1 MQMDLQFGLMF
12 LRTIMALLF
21 ILMLIYISMKY
32 GGSKL
37 QNIQNRRYIKI
48 LERVSISKENSLLVV
63 KIGQKAYVM
72 ASTNGKVEIIS
83 ELSQEEIIEVVTLN
97 AIPQYKDLKDFYEKT
112 GLKKISE
119 KVPVKN
125 FYEKLRFKKEDR
137 NE

>member
-1 MQMDLQFGLMF
+1 MDLQFWWMF
-12 LRTIMALLF
+12 LKIVIFLPF

-37 QNIQNRRYIKI
+37 QNIQNGKYIKI
-48 LERVSISKENSLLVV
+48 LERAPISKENSLLVV
-63 KIGQKAYVM
+63 KVGQKGYVM
-72 ASTNGKVEIIS
+72 ASTNGKIEIIS
-83 ELSQEEIIEVVTLN
+83 ELSQEEIIEVETSK
-97 AIPQYKDLKDFYEKT
+97 AIPQYEDLKDFYEKA

-119 KVPVKN
+119 KVPVNN

>member
-1 MQMDLQFGLMF
+1 MDLQFGLMF
-12 LRTIMALLF
+12 LRTIIALLF

-48 LERVSISKENSLLVV
+48 LERVPISKENSLLVV
-63 KIGQKAYVM
+63 KIGQKGYVM

-83 ELSQEEIIEVVTLN
+83 ELSQEEIIEVVDSK
-97 AIPQYKDLKDFYEKT
+97 AIPQYNDLKDFYEKT

-119 KVPVKN
+119 KVPVRN